1 MSYDNTPK
9 KMKKEKKL
17 GLKLDKK
24 SSQNMKTG
32 ALFRADNNNAF
43 SSTFSGRFETIK
55 NIANKRTP
63 TTTPLLVNPTLRNPK
78 HAAVLAESGIDYDSP
93 VSPVQVRTACGD
105 SRQVSHLL
113 SQVAANRADR
123 IQASKARTAQIAPQT
138 STTTSTTVTTAQTV
152 QVRITIYRRAP
163 LTPPSRRPAPGPG
176 ARR

>member
-1 MSYDNTPK
+1 MTYDNTPK
-9 KMKKEKKL
+9 KMKKDKKL

-24 SSQNMKTG
+24 TSQNMKTG

-93 VSPVQVRTACGD
+93 VSPVQVREERG
-105 SRQVSHLL
+105 L
-113 SQVAANRADR
+113 
-123 IQASKARTAQIAPQT
+123 T
-138 STTTSTTVTTAQTV
+138 SD
-152 QVRITIYRRAP
+152 
-163 LTPPSRRPAPGPG
+163 
-176 ARR
+176 